1 MVLEINWPCFEQCAV
16 CTELSF
22 GLGPVLHLAEARH
35 EGLGFKL
42 IGSIARGEAGHP
54 VDLELCGKTC
64 LDLAIG
70 FEHADCV
77 NRAGQLAEGGSDP
90 YEFDLLPV
98 FVRGAQNLREI
109 GLKRSVPSDIGACRC
124 NPVTKRYF
132 VPAHALVTS
141 PLFTRLMPRGAV
153 TCPRLTMISS
163 PLAASA

>member
-1 MVLEINWPCFEQCAV
+1 MVLEINRPCFEQCAV

-35 EGLGFKL
+35 EGLGFEL

-64 LDLAIG
+64 IDMAIG

-77 NRAGQLAEGGSDP
+77 NCARELAEIGSDP
-90 YEFDLLPV
+90 YEFDLFSV
-98 FVRGAQNLREI
+98 FVRGAQYLCEI
-109 GLKRSVPSDIGACRC
+109 GLKWTVPSDIGAGRC

-141 PLFTRLMPRGAV
+141 PPFTGPMPCGAV
-153 TCPRLTMISS
+153 TCP
-163 PLAASA
+163 PLN